1 MLKLAPFSQWPRFK
15 LLLMNENL
23 GERSFSKDQA
33 VYDFDQKPTT
43 VFVVYL
49 GALVMECCLEIDTFF
64 KIPVA
69 KDCW

>member
-1 MLKLAPFSQWPRFK
+1 
-15 LLLMNENL
+15 MNENL